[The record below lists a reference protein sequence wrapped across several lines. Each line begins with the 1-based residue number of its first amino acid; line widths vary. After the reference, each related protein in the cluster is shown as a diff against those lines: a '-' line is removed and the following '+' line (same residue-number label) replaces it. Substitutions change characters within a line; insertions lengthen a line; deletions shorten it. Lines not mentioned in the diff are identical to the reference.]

1 MQKELKRFIRECDVC
16 QQNKYENTLLAG
28 LLQPFPIPT
37 RIWTDISMDFIEGL
51 PLSQG
56 HSVVLVVV
64 DRLSKYS
71 HFTALSHPYIAA
83 KIAQLF
89 IQTVFKL
96 HGMPQSIV
104 SDRDTTFTL
113 ERVISVTWNLFEA
126 QH

>member
-1 MQKELKRFIRECDVC
+1 
-16 QQNKYENTLLAG
+16 
-28 LLQPFPIPT
+28 
-37 RIWTDISMDFIEGL
+37 MDFIEGL

-64 DRLSKYS
+64 DRLSKYI

-89 IQTVFKL
+89 IQNVFKL

-104 SDRDTTFTL
+104 SDWDTTFT
-113 ERVISVTWNLFEA
+113 SLFWKE
-126 QH
+126 